1 MEKVWA
7 VCSVCLI
14 LMSRVSAEMVFASE
28 QEYYEATD
36 EIITATRAE
45 LAQMIIA
52 KDAAWEKVAE
62 LEDKLSDMND
72 DFNSLV
78 RDHERTVEELT
89 TKTQDYD
96 ELYKRTMD
104 TLSEIE
110 SSVKEIRRDMK

>member
-1 MEKVWA
+1 MTGFLDK
-7 VCSVCLI
+7 
-14 LMSRVSAEMVFASE
+14 AE
-28 QEYYEATD
+28 YEVVTD
-36 EIITATRAE
+36 EVIAFTRAE

-78 RDHERTVEELT
+78 KDHERTVEELT